1 MNIKEKDKV
10 YYTLYLMNRVLDT
23 NYTDKQK
30 IALLLRI
37 SDYTFDEVNQYVLNN
52 GVDWIQA
59 LANDIDTFTEN
70 LKKER
75 EQNSN

>member
-1 MNIKEKDKV
+1 MIKEKDKV

-23 NYTDKQK
+23 EYNDKQK
-30 IALLLRI
+30 VALLLRI
-37 SDYTFDEVNQYVLNN
+37 SDYTFDEVNKYVLNN
-52 GVDWIQA
+52 GLDWIQT

-70 LKKER
+70 LKKEK

>member
-1 MNIKEKDKV
+1 MIKQKDKV

-23 NYTDKQK
+23 EYNDKQK
-30 IALLLRI
+30 VALLLRI

-52 GVDWIQA
+52 GLDWIQT
-59 LANDIDTFTEN
+59 LANDIDRFTEN

>member
-1 MNIKEKDKV
+1 MIKEKDKV

-23 NYTDKQK
+23 EYNDKQK
-30 IALLLRI
+30 VALLLRI
-37 SDYTFDEVNQYVLNN
+37 SNYTFDEVNQYVLNN
-52 GVDWIQA
+52 GLDWIQT

-70 LKKER
+70 LKKEK

>member
-1 MNIKEKDKV
+1 MIKEKDKV

-23 NYTDKQK
+23 EYNDKQK
-30 IALLLRI
+30 VALLLRI
-37 SDYTFDEVNQYVLNN
+37 SNYTFDEVNKYVLNN
-52 GVDWIQA
+52 GLDWIQT

-70 LKKER
+70 LKKEK

>member
-1 MNIKEKDKV
+1 MIKQKDKV

-23 NYTDKQK
+23 EYNDKQK
-30 IALLLRI
+30 VALLLRI

-52 GVDWIQA
+52 GIDWIQT

>member
-1 MNIKEKDKV
+1 MIKEKDKV

-23 NYTDKQK
+23 EYNDKQK
-30 IALLLRI
+30 VALLLRI
-37 SDYTFDEVNQYVLNN
+37 SDYTFDEVNKYVLNN
-52 GVDWIQA
+52 GLDWIQT